1 VKATIPLSAV
11 RRVERVNH
19 PRAGVFQLGLTLW
32 HGMKITVQ
40 LTSLRP
46 TADQF
51 CAHLRDAL
59 KVQLELGRMKQVK
72 IFVKSCYSEV
82 LIPVSNPEADNER
95 EDGSIMTDN
104 GEVDGNPLSKTSYQG
119 GLGLT
124 FKFPGDPKK

>member
-1 VKATIPLSAV
+1 M
-11 RRVERVNH
+11 
-19 PRAGVFQLGLTLW
+19 LW

-59 KVQLELGRMKQVK
+59 KVQLEFGMMKQVK
-72 IFVKSCYSEV
+72 QFVKTCYSEV
-82 LIPVSNPEADNER
+82 LIPVSNPEVDNER
-95 EDGSIMTDN
+95 EDGSIMTHNDQ
-104 GEVDGNPLSKTSYQG
+104 VDGTPLGHTNYHG

-124 FKFPGDPKK
+124 FRFPGDAKK